1 MNSQSFVNLSEAP
14 PVVQVSVD
22 TTIQPPPTAEQ
33 ECIADQVFSPEQQH
47 LAAAIMAMQLG
58 VGLVHTLAAEAD
70 EALSDDEEP
79 PLLKPKDATDPDTE
93 S

>member
-1 MNSQSFVNLSEAP
+1 MSSQSFVNLSEAP
-14 PVVQVSVD
+14 PVIQVNVD

-33 ECIADQVFSPEQQH
+33 ERLADQVFTPEQHH
-47 LAAAIMAMQLG
+47 LAAAVMAMQLG

-70 EALSDDEEP
+70 EALSEDAEELPKRKDEP
-79 PLLKPKDATDPDTE
+79 DPGTP